1 MSDYPESER
10 LHKVS
15 GDVSTLHE
23 FLEWTR
29 SEGLILCRLQDTG
42 RIRFDAPVE
51 EYFPSY
57 ESMQDLIYR
66 FFEIDDDKLE
76 RERRAMLEELRTSNE
91 SAV

>member
-10 LHKVS
+10 LHKLIDGVHQI
-15 GDVSTLHE
+15 HE

-29 SEGLILCRLQDTG
+29 SEGLVLCRIQDTG

-66 FFEIDDDKLE
+66 FFGIDDAKLE
-76 RERRAMLEELRTSNE
+76 RERRAMLEALRT
-91 SAV
+91 